1 MYYSHVSWD
10 DVSHVEGDKVA
21 WNRTTMRIKD
31 VMTKNPITVE
41 SEALVLDAQKIM
53 KENNI
58 RRLLVV
64 DKGKLVGIITKH
76 DLLEAS
82 PSPAT
87 SLSVHELNYL
97 LSKMK
102 VKEIMKKNPI
112 TLTPDTPFEEALR
125 IGQEQKVG
133 SFPVVENGKLVG
145 ITTESDIVR
154 FLTRALGLKEEGSR
168 ITVEGLGGKLNDLE
182 RIIQIINQHQTIILS
197 MISLPRPEKKDWM
210 IVLRLKTNEP
220 DPIVRDFKKAGFN
233 VTYAS
238 WFRCEEG
245 RA

>member
-1 MYYSHVSWD
+1 
-10 DVSHVEGDKVA
+10 
-21 WNRTTMRIKD
+21 MRIRD
-31 VMTKNPITVE
+31 MMTKNPITVD
-41 SEALVLDAQKIM
+41 SETLVIDAQKIM
-53 KENNI
+53 KENNM
-58 RRLLVV
+58 RRLPVV
-64 DKGKLVGIITKH
+64 DKGKLLGIITKH

-102 VKEIMKKNPI
+102 VKEIMKKNPV
-112 TLTPDTPFEEALR
+112 TLAPDTPFEEALR
-125 IGQEQKVG
+125 IGQENRIG

-145 ITTESDIVR
+145 IATESDIVR
-154 FLTRALGLKEEGSR
+154 FLTRALGIREEGSR
-168 ITVEGLGGKLNDLE
+168 ITIEGLGGKLTDLE
-182 RIIQIINQHQTIILS
+182 KIISIVNQHNTIVLS

-210 IVLRLKTNEP
+210 IVLRLRTSTP

-233 VTYAS
+233 VTYSA
-238 WFRCEEG
+238 WFRCNEG

>member
-1 MYYSHVSWD
+1 M
-10 DVSHVEGDKVA
+10 
-21 WNRTTMRIKD
+21 
-31 VMTKNPITVE
+31 MTKNPITVD
-41 SEALVLDAQKIM
+41 SETLVIDAQKIM

-58 RRLLVV
+58 RRLPVV
-64 DKGKLVGIITKH
+64 DKGKLLGIITKH

-102 VKEIMKKNPI
+102 VKEIMKKNPA
-112 TLTPDTPFEEALR
+112 TLAPDTPFEEALR
-125 IGQEQKVG
+125 IGQDKRIG

-145 ITTESDIVR
+145 IATESDIVR
-154 FLTRALGLKEEGSR
+154 FLTRSLGIREEGSR
-168 ITVEGLGGKLNDLE
+168 ITIEGLGGKLTDLE
-182 RIIQIINQHQTIILS
+182 KIISIVNQHNTIVLS

-210 IVLRLKTNEP
+210 IVLRLKTTSP
-220 DPIVRDFKKAGFN
+220 DPIVMDFKKAGFN
-233 VTYAS
+233 VTYSA
-238 WFRCEEG
+238 WFRCDEG